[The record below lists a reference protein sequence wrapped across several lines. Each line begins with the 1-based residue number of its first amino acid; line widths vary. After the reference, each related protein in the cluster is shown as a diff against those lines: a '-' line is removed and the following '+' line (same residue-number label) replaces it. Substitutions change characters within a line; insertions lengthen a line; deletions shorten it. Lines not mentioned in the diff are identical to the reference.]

1 MPNGNATEMRE
12 VGSLVMLAIEG
23 TGLFRQ
29 SLLWKG
35 ATNDT

>member
-1 MPNGNATEMRE
+1 MLNGNATEMRE
-12 VGSLVMLAIEG
+12 VGGLVMLDIEG
-23 TGLFRQ
+23 TGLFLQ